1 MKDLI
6 EALTILLKYMIDPDN
21 RWPTAC
27 EHDIM
32 FVWGVDIKKVTV
44 EDVRKLSTL
53 GFMPGF
59 DHVDFEYVDRTL
71 GHDFAIEGTFE
82 DVTPNNGIWSR
93 ATSATASTPTDT
105 AAANPNH
112 KGQKK

>member
-27 EHDIM
+27 EHDMM

-59 DHVDFEYVDRTL
+59 DYVDFEYVDKTL

-82 DVTPNNGIWSR
+82 NVTPEQW
-93 ATSATASTPTDT
+93 DMV
-105 AAANPNH
+105 
-112 KGQKK
+112 KGNLSNCFHSQRYGSC